1 MDRAE
6 GQEDIALGSLGPH
19 VDRAHRG
26 TIAVLVT
33 VLRTGRLIESW
44 LAATLAAEGLDTS
57 EFTALMSL
65 YLAGEPHRLAAGE
78 ISKSLVQTTGGTTK
92 TVRRLEDRGLVR
104 RVSDPGDA
112 RRTLVELRDAGR
124 RTAQSSL
131 RFVLDA
137 FDLEIGDLDEAQR
150 RELGTGLTRLSVEL
164 GDRLDGR

>member
-1 MDRAE
+1 MVRGAE
-6 GQEDIALGSLGPH
+6 DGDEVLGPLASH
-19 VDRAHRG
+19 LYGPHRD

-44 LAATLAAEGLDTS
+44 LASTLAADGLDTS
-57 EFTALMSL
+57 EFTALMAL

-78 ISKSLVQTTGGTTK
+78 ISASLVQTTGGTTK
-92 TVRRLEDRGLVR
+92 TIRRLEDRGFVS

-112 RRTLVELRDAGR
+112 RRSLVQLTATGR
-124 RTAQSSL
+124 RAAPATL

-150 RELGTGLTRLSVEL
+150 IELGVGLFRLSAEL
-164 GDRLDGR
+164 GDRLDRR